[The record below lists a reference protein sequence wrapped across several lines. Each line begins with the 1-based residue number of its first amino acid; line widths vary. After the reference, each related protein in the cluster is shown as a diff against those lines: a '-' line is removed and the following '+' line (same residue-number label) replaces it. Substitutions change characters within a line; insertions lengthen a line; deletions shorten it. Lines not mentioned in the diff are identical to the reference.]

1 MAICDGNVKN
11 TLQHMGFSDAEDVE
25 YDYFGGLT
33 GPKTPIAD
41 LNEVVLSYVQT
52 IEKTLMRTHYILAEK
67 EFYFS
72 QESEIVA
79 KIHLQV
85 DKTQKRRLTIQT
97 ILVRS
102 SKWRTG
108 LTTTIIMELKK
119 VAKDTNR
126 TLEVQSVMSAVLRAL
141 LKKLHFQR
149 ELPLGRDVSE
159 TFPRDW
165 VE

>member
-1 MAICDGNVKN
+1 MKIS
-11 TLQHMGFSDAEDVE
+11 GFGDAEDVE
-25 YDYFGGLT
+25 EYEFS
-33 GPKTPIAD
+33 GPNTPIAD
-41 LNEVVLSYVQT
+41 LHEAVLSYVRT

-102 SKWRTG
+102 SK
-108 LTTTIIMELKK
+108 
-119 VAKDTNR
+119 
-126 TLEVQSVMSAVLRAL
+126 
-141 LKKLHFQR
+141 
-149 ELPLGRDVSE
+149 
-159 TFPRDW
+159 
-165 VE
+165 